1 MKKAIYLLLSL
12 VLMLSILSVPFS
24 SYAVEENIKTGTV
37 DTYFRYE
44 YNCDTKE
51 LIIDGYGNFLPC
63 FLFLSAAYK
72 SDSGYT
78 TESGD
83 RSITPEEVEAT
94 NSIYVKEGSVILCN
108 DPFSYA
114 KNLEKVTIP
123 SSVKRILRG
132 SFHNL
137 SKLQN
142 VYYGGSEEDWK
153 KIQIDDDNEALKNV
167 TVHYNTDIP
176 DSTYRAENK
185 NIPPQRVVKNFTS
198 KGNFKCE
205 LDYYTGIATISGK
218 GAMIMVSDGYE
229 LYGIDKLFVEMP
241 TGSDETV
248 FPLINSYVFKEGITS
263 IGDYAFNFARGKTV
277 YLPKSLRKIS
287 SKAFGYTDYLSD
299 IYYAGTITQW
309 NNIDIKNHNIK
320 ATYYYYDDNL
330 KWHQND
336 INLTT
341 HFTGSKTGWITESKK
356 TYYLTE
362 ENTALYGLQEIGS
375 KKYIFKKTT
384 GELLKGKVS
393 CDGFKY
399 IMSKAD
405 GHMMFGKVKCDG
417 KYYITNK
424 KTGKIMYGLVQCD
437 GKKYITDSKSG
448 EMKFGKVKYKG
459 KYYIASKKDGHLF
472 INTKVKCD
480 GKYYRTDKTGAV
492 KS

>member
-1 MKKAIYLLLSL
+1 
-12 VLMLSILSVPFS
+12 MLSTLSISFS
-24 SYAVEENIKTGTV
+24 SYASEESIKKGEV
-37 DTYFRYE
+37 SSYFRYE
-44 YNCDTKE
+44 YNCNTNE
-51 LIIDGYGNFLPC
+51 LVIDGYGNLLPMFYASC
-63 FLFLSAAYK
+63 AAYNCAV
-72 SDSGYT
+72 GYT
-78 TESGD
+78 TEEGD
-83 RSITPEEVEAT
+83 KTITPEEVEAT
-94 NSIYVKEGSVILCN
+94 NLIYVKEGATILCN
-108 DPFSYA
+108 DPFSYS
-114 KNLEKVTIP
+114 KNLKEVTIP

-132 SFHNL
+132 SFHKL
-137 SKLQN
+137 SKLETVN
-142 VYYGGSEEDWK
+142 YGGSKEDWK

-229 LYGIDKLFVEMP
+229 LYGIDELFMEKP
-241 TGSDETV
+241 TGSDGMK

-263 IGDYAFNFARGKTV
+263 IGDYAFNYARGKTV
-277 YLPKSLRKIS
+277 YLPKSLKKIS
-287 SKAFGYTDYLSD
+287 SKAFGYTDNLSD
-299 IYYAGTITQW
+299 VYYAGTITQW
-309 NNIDIKNHNIK
+309 NNIEMKNHNIK
-320 ATYYYYDDNL
+320 ATFYYYDENL

-336 INLTT
+336 ISLNI

-356 TYYLTE
+356 TYYLTKE
-362 ENTALYGLQEIGS
+362 HTALFGLQKIGS

-393 CDGFKY
+393 CDGDKY
-399 IMSKAD
+399 IMSKTD
-405 GHMMFGKVKCDG
+405 GHMMLGRVKCDG

-448 EMKFGKVKYKG
+448 KMKYGKVKYKG

-480 GKYYRTDKTGAV
+480 GKYYKTDKTGV
-492 KS
+492 VI